1 MPYNWVNEKIRASA
15 ILTTSYVASSTIS
28 DVQSYNE
35 LNVYCYY
42 TKGSLTSLE
51 IKIETS
57 LDNSN
62 WIQETNMTVSGGTM
76 TMNAGAYTT
85 TEDGN
90 FKISIPL
97 SARYARISA
106 KGTGTCTSS
115 LLEMWSFL
123 HTV

>member
-1 MPYNWVNEKIRASA
+1 MYNWINQKIRASA
-15 ILTTSYVASSTIS
+15 VLTSSYVASSTIT
-28 DVQSYNE
+28 DAQSFNE
-35 LNVYCYY
+35 LAVYCYY

-51 IKIETS
+51 IKIESS

-62 WIQETNMTVSGGTM
+62 WVTETNINISGATI
-76 TMNAGAYTT
+76 TMNQGAFTT

-90 FKISIPL
+90 FKITMNM
-97 SARYARISA
+97 SARFVRVSA
-106 KGTGTCTSS
+106 KGTGTATSS